1 MRFDK
6 VWEVFKLLC
15 KFLERNV
22 LNSGILKNKLFRMMA
37 AGILILLILGMSVM
51 VYMFFKTTDSS
62 IGQTTIVLDI
72 YGCTVFMWTYIIFLF
87 MKILFIKKDSF
98 ARFAQQ
104 LPMTNK
110 EKNTAVLIFEVCMS
124 LLAVNIIASSVVFAL
139 LARYGSAFVFR
150 IICNIYFMNITSYL
164 VLELL
169 YRLIL
174 WILNVL
180 KIVRMQSAVI
190 ICFLSAILILI
201 YSIFYTRIVDM
212 LLLNYEEKKGTSPL
226 LIFTYL
232 MDKYSFAL
240 SVAFFLCVVTI
251 LGILI
256 LIIPNNISSSANLFL
271 KLGNSKRMTVLH
283 GYFLNISRRID
294 TYNYLFII
302 TFVYILSVICNVPK
316 AYYLILILAVNGV
329 YAYIQTDNLRIL
341 LMQKKYGVIGDYL
354 YLILSQTIYISIAA
368 VPFIIVSC
376 IRGDDFISS
385 LLLFPLIL
393 LSVIMFTLVGIV
405 FPPKRENPFS
415 VFIGFIAVTMIF
427 MVMFLACFIL
437 KLAMA
442 GKALVLLSVTI
453 IAIYFS
459 ILGLDKLKG
468 EVRYEK
474 K

>member
-15 KFLERNV
+15 KFFERNV
-22 LNSGILKNKLFRMMA
+22 LSLGILKNKLFRVIV
-37 AGILILLILGMSVM
+37 AGILILLIFSISMM
-51 VYMFFKTTDSS
+51 VYMFFKNTDSS
-62 IGQTTIVLDI
+62 IGQTSIVLDI
-72 YGCTVFMWTYIIFLF
+72 YSCTIVMWTYIIFLF

-98 ARFAQQ
+98 TRFTQQ
-104 LPMTNK
+104 LPVTHK
-110 EKNTAVLIFEVCMS
+110 EKNTAVLVFEVCMS

-139 LARYGSAFVFR
+139 IARYGFVLGFR
-150 IICNIYFMNITSYL
+150 IICDIYFMNVASYL

-174 WILNVL
+174 WILDVL
-180 KIVRMQSAVI
+180 KIVRMRSAII
-190 ICFLSAILILI
+190 ICFLSAILVLI
-201 YSIFYTRIVDM
+201 YSIFYIRIVDM
-212 LLLNYEEKKGTSPL
+212 LLLNYADKKGTSIL

-240 SVAFFLCVVTI
+240 SVTFFLCVITI
-251 LGILI
+251 LCILI
-256 LIIPNNISSSANLFL
+256 VIIPNNMNSSTNLFL
-271 KLGNSKRMTVLH
+271 RLGKSKRITMLH

-302 TFVYILSVICNVPK
+302 TFVYILSVICNVSK
-316 AYYLILILAVNGV
+316 AYYLVLVLAVNGV
-329 YAYIQTDNLRIL
+329 YTYVQTDDLRIL
-341 LMQKKYGVIGDYL
+341 LVQKKYSIVSDYV
-354 YLILSQTIYISIAA
+354 YLILSQTIYMSIVA

-376 IRGDDFISS
+376 ICGDDFISS

-415 VFIGFIAVTMIF
+415 VFIGFITVTMIF
-427 MVMFLACFIL
+427 MAMFSVCFIL
-437 KLAMA
+437 SLGTF
-442 GKALVLLSVTI
+442 GKALVLFFVTI
-453 IAIYFS
+453 ITIYYS
-459 ILGLDKLKG
+459 ILGLNNLRR